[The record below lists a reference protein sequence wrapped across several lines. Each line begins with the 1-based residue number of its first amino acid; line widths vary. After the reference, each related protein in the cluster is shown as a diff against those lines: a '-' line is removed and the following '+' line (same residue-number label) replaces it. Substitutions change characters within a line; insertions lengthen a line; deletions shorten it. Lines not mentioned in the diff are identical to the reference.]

1 MHRTIE
7 LTVPPSSTD
16 ALIHKLQKSDHL
28 VSLSVHRGASIK
40 PPGDVIVV
48 HALNRDADRVMS
60 LAHEA
65 RSEGQVSV
73 TTHEL
78 TSIVDPEHERAVSK
92 DVDEA
97 LWEEAETSLR
107 HQGRPTSN
115 YLALMALGGAVAATG
130 FMVSGSSQTIS
141 LIAASIIAPGFE
153 PLAKVPMGLALR
165 RWAVVGRG
173 LWSASIGYLALAI
186 GAALA
191 FALLRLTGVATVEE
205 FLGNSET
212 KVLADLTVRE
222 VLLSSLG
229 ALAGMIMIVA
239 YRRSVIAGPLIVLAI
254 IPAAAMVGIALAA
267 GRPDMAY
274 QGIER
279 FVLDIAIIVFWGTLV
294 VSLKQALVH
303 RRKPMV

>member
-7 LTVPPSSTD
+7 ITAPPAATD
-16 ALIHKLQKSDHL
+16 FLISKLEKSDHL
-28 VSLSVHRGASIK
+28 IGLTVHRGASIK
-40 PPGDVIVV
+40 PPGDVLVV
-48 HALNRDADRVMS
+48 HALNRDADRVMR
-60 LAHEA
+60 LADEA

-78 TSIVDPEHERAVSK
+78 TSIVDPEHEQEVSK
-92 DVDEA
+92 DIDEA
-97 LWEEAETSLR
+97 LWEESETSLR
-107 HQGRPTSN
+107 HQGRTTSN

-130 FMVSGSSQTIS
+130 FMVTGSSQTIS

-173 LWSASIGYLALAI
+173 LLSVGVGYLTLAL
-186 GAALA
+186 GAALV
-191 FALLRLTGVATVEE
+191 FGLLRLTGVGTVEE

-212 KVLADLTVRE
+212 TVLADPTLRD

-239 YRRSVIAGPLIVLAI
+239 YRRSVIAGPLIALAI
-254 IPAAAMVGIALAA
+254 VPAAAMVGIALAA
-267 GRPDMAY
+267 GRPDLAY
-274 QGIER
+274 QGGER
-279 FVLDIAIIVFWGTLV
+279 FVLDVIIIVLLGTLV
-294 VSLKQALVH
+294 VALKQAFTH